1 MLSLRGSA
9 HVEGEVQVSKLAV
22 EPGANFNA
30 NCIMKG
36 AVKELKKEVSVANT
50 SKNISK
56 AGQSA

>member
-22 EPGANFNA
+22 EPGATFNA
-30 NCIMKG
+30 NCLMKR
-36 AVKELKKEVSVANT
+36 AVKELKKEISSTNL